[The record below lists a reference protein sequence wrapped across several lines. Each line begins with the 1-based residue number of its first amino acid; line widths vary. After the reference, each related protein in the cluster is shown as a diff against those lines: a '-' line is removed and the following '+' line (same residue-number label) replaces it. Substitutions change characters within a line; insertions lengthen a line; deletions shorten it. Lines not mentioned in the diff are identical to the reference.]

1 MFTIEHEDEHTL
13 IVAMDEKGEHE
24 DLLVVLHDTD
34 KVTIAQ
40 WSDDSDCY
48 IGVYMTYA
56 MLQDVSAALS
66 LPEGVYPI
74 EEAKEISQ

>member
-13 IVAMDEKGEHE
+13 IVVMDEKDEHE
-24 DLLVVLHDTD
+24 DLLVVLHYTD

-48 IGVYMTYA
+48 LGAYMTYA

-66 LPEGVYPI
+66 LPEGIYHK
-74 EEAKEISQ
+74 EKAKEIPQ